1 MWTGGSRAQEDSPMM
16 DQELIARAQTLCRH
30 RGIRFPS
37 DLRQYAHQWQRERFD
52 LEFCWRLVKPMLAL
66 SRPIWQAEVEIR
78 RHHDRL
84 QRDRDARDVEA
95 GEPLETTP
103 EPSLQ
108 DWWDT
113 ENPQEGVQ
121 SSASV
126 PDDPDWLR
134 PCEKPRQTLRARRQ
148 PYRKRTGTKAH
159 KICELLKAHVV
170 RRGPIS
176 VYKLERIAKS
186 EGLLAQ
192 DQAIS
197 RSSSFR
203 RVMKE
208 LNIESHRVGYGP
220 RASYIWRLKPPAWTR
235 ELDVHG

>member
-1 MWTGGSRAQEDSPMM
+1 MM
-16 DQELIARAQTLCRH
+16 AHELIERAQTLCRH

-37 DLRQYAHQWQRERFD
+37 DLRQHAHQWQRERFD
-52 LEFCWRLVKPMLAL
+52 LEFCWRLVKPMLML

-78 RHHDRL
+78 RHHAGL
-84 QRDRDARDVEA
+84 QRDRDAKDLKA
-95 GEPLETTP
+95 GEPLALAPGAGQETWWETQGP
-103 EPSLQ
+103 DQDTQNPDQYLPST
-108 DWWDT
+108 D
-113 ENPQEGVQ
+113 G
-121 SSASV
+121 V
-126 PDDPDWLR
+126 PDDLDGLR
-134 PCEKPRQTLRARRQ
+134 PSAEPRQRHRARRQ

-159 KICELLKAHVV
+159 KVRELLKAHVV
-170 RRGPIS
+170 RRGPAS
-176 VYKLERIAKS
+176 VRKLESMAKA
-186 EGLLAQ
+186 EGLLEY

-235 ELDVHG
+235 GLDVHG